1 MAYND
6 FDKIPGNVRYIA
18 NLQLLD
24 VRGNRLRDLES
35 AFLHEA
41 RRLETLV
48 LQCNRLD
55 SIPITFHTFQHLRV
69 INLSSNNF
77 DKFPT
82 TLCRIITLEEIDLS
96 FNEITEIPAE
106 ISHLKDLKK
115 LLVYG
120 NKISIGTPKTM
131 EQLTSLRKLDIRQN
145 GIVNMDPLNDLPSLE
160 ELLVDYNTNIVL
172 NNSFTALARASF
184 VKCNMTGI
192 DIRGTGNTLSFLD
205 LSFNKLSNLA
215 SGLFEHLRSLETLK
229 LDNNKISS
237 IPGTIGALKK
247 LRSLSIANNNLS
259 TLPDEISQLEALFEL
274 DVHSNSLNVLPASIW
289 NCSLV
294 YLNASSNILESFPD
308 PPDDVSYEHNGITSM
323 TTPSTVTLVA
333 PYEPDPPP
341 YQPLKPSPAPPAP
354 PAPSASSHNLSSNG
368 RPANNAPLS
377 TTLETLCLGDN
388 RLPDDVFYPL
398 SHFSVLKVLNLSH
411 NFIADIPRGQIP
423 NPGHLNELYLS
434 GNQLTQL
441 PVDDIDHSL
450 RGLSVLYV
458 SGNKLTRIPIELA
471 KITHLRVLDVGCNM
485 LNYNVSNY
493 PYDWNW

>member
-6 FDKIPGNVRYIA
+6 FDKIPSNVRYIA

-41 RRLETLV
+41 RKLETLI

-82 TLCRIITLEEIDLS
+82 ILCRIITLEEIDLS
-96 FNEITEIPAE
+96 FNEISEIPAE

-120 NKISIGTPKTM
+120 NKIGIGIPKTM
-131 EQLTSLRKLDIRQN
+131 EKLTSLRKLDIRQN
-145 GIVNMDPLNDLPSLE
+145 GVVNMEPLNNLPALE
-160 ELLVDYNTNIVL
+160 ELLVDYNTNVVL
-172 NNSFTALARASF
+172 NNTFSALVRASF

-192 DIRGTGNTLSFLD
+192 GIEGTGSTLSFLD

-215 SGLFEHLRSLETLK
+215 SGLFEHLKSLETLK
-229 LDNNKISS
+229 LDNNRISS

-247 LRSLSIANNNLS
+247 LRTLSIANNNLS
-259 TLPDEISQLEALFEL
+259 TLPDEISQLEKLFEL

-289 NCSLV
+289 NCSLIH
-294 YLNASSNILESFPD
+294 LNASSNILESFPD
-308 PPDDVSYEHNGITSM
+308 PPDDAHGEHNAIATMTS
-323 TTPSTVTLVA
+323 PSTLTLCD
-333 PYEPDPPP
+333 PDPPAH
-341 YQPLKPSPAPPAP
+341 QPLKSSTPIPPTM
-354 PAPSASSHNLSSNG
+354 SHNPPSNG
-368 RPANNAPLS
+368 RPGNTTPLS
-377 TTLETLCLGDN
+377 ISLETLCLGDN

-398 SHFSVLKVLNLSH
+398 SHFTALRVLNLSH

-450 RGLSVLYV
+450 RGLGVLYV